1 MLKQQ
6 NIALGIYENKLILNF
21 FDGSGYRRN
30 KGENHFFPKMIRCGG
45 DLLGKKFFLSNIVA
59 TRSPL

>member
-30 KGENHFFPKMIRCGG
+30 KGENHFAENDQMWRGFIREEI
-45 DLLGKKFFLSNIVA
+45 LSQ
-59 TRSPL
+59 